1 MSDTIYYF
9 RDSVL
14 PQQISGISG
23 TITRPLCEGLAGEM
37 IVEIVYGAGREP
49 RQIFPEV
56 IFRLGELWDQ
66 YYIARSELNAA
77 RNKAERPAVAP
88 FTAYFNTA
96 GEVESRNVQR
106 RLNMT
111 AEERQNSLLSETEDV
126 AEESKIYLFEGG
138 ESLMAEP
145 FTEDQKRQILALA
158 PRSGVDVV
166 HKILYGGSI
175 TRNGNTIHFDGKNSH
190 ALKLHL
196 NAPGFHPRRGPVTLE
211 EIEKYLPLALAQE
224 PKIET
229 KKNKKG
235 KRSSNKI
242 YKFTDGK
249 ITYTLVTAS
258 RGGVR
263 SFYSNKKAAN
273 AVTDL
278 DRSSATGMLHDNN
291 IPQNPENASDTD
303 NNLRFFVAPEEGIW
317 MFGML
322 RRTACAGMRH
332 AHSA

>member
-1 MSDTIYYF
+1 MDRAGSRGRFFPRSY
-9 RDSVL
+9 
-14 PQQISGISG
+14 SG
-23 TITRPLCEGLAGEM
+23 
-37 IVEIVYGAGREP
+37 
-49 RQIFPEV
+49 
-56 IFRLGELWDQ
+56 LGELWDQ

-77 RNKAERPAVAP
+77 RNKAERPAIAP

-258 RGGVR
+258 RGGG
-263 SFYSNKKAAN
+263 SEF
-273 AVTDL
+273 L
-278 DRSSATGMLHDNN
+278 
-291 IPQNPENASDTD
+291 QQ
-303 NNLRFFVAPEEGIW
+303 
-317 MFGML
+317 
-322 RRTACAGMRH
+322 
-332 AHSA
+332 